1 MRKHILLFIIAIFG
15 VMIFTGCSLADNKTA
30 MLCEAIED
38 GNNEEAI
45 RIAEGMRNL
54 NTQSSRT
61 PRITELLEGE
71 VTTPLVKACET
82 GNAQMILWLLEHGAR
97 PDYAPGGICYP
108 LEAFCES
115 GSGAGTEALTNLFAY
130 GADPKQYKYTPALFR
145 LVRTLEHRSAETYQT
160 GVDMVMVFIDNGAPW
175 QNPEDGYTILHYA
188 AMQKDG
194 SFIRMLLEKEEA
206 HEYVNAQNENGET
219 PMDVAVQS
227 RSVDT
232 VWALQEAGGVQGDEH
247 HEQEPQP

>member
-30 MLCEAIED
+30 MLCEAIEN

-54 NTQSSRT
+54 NTQSSRI

-97 PDYAPGGICYP
+97 TDYAPGRICYP

-115 GSGAGTEALTNLFAY
+115 GSGAGIETLKSLIAY
-130 GADPKQYKYTPALFR
+130 GADPEQYKYRPAMFR
-145 LVRTLEHRSAETYQT
+145 LAQTLNHRNAETYQT
-160 GVDMVMVFIDNGAPW
+160 GVDMVMMLIDNGASW
-175 QNPEDGYTILHYA
+175 QDAEDGYTILHYA

-194 SFIRMLLEKEEA
+194 SFLRSLLEKEEA
-206 HEYVNAQNENGET
+206 QKYINARNNKGET